1 MKQLLKISNASLSF
15 RLNLNYNNVYS
26 RLKMLLGRKA
36 SLFADLSTKSVATTW
51 FADDDAQYT
60 PLSEAPAAE
69 RNALQAEL
77 AEVVR
82 NMRTRLAKA
91 PELAKYVDDILEVP
105 DDSFV
110 FYRQD
115 VAGHKFVLAGWG
127 CKFAHQGN
135 NDPSAGFISRVAR
148 SLDAPA
154 PPSETPV
161 TPPPPPAPQQG
172 EQPVAPTPEP
182 KPEPTPEPKPQ
193 PNPEPTP
200 EPKPQPTPEPKPQPT
215 PEPQP
220 EPEIPVTPP
229 PPPAKPEPVAK
240 KLQHVVVRVTN
251 QNKKPV
257 DGEVVRVKWNGGELT
272 QVTTE
277 AGLAE
282 VGNLPYGESF
292 EVEFPDIEG
301 NHARLFEVEPGV
313 ETYEAFVMKL
323 VKYTPLLL
331 VVDQNGQPVADYSV
345 RVAVKGQDT
354 VYSSGTDGTIQLPVM
369 LEGQKFVVID
379 TANYANTAEYC
390 VTQAEAKSPY
400 VFRVKA
406 SARRMV
412 SILLLDAKG
421 RPVQGA
427 TVDLLL
433 GGKPCQQ
440 LTGPEGKAD
449 FPYELF
455 AEGDIPVDL
464 HVPGSGQVKANLKF
478 APDVTE
484 YTVQLRDAAP
494 PKPRRFNWKWL
505 CLLPLL
511 LLLAGGA
518 YFLKNHGPWGTP
530 SVKEMETGVV
540 LVKSLVSYYVDT
552 ELVNDEGDKIC
563 FYFAYDAN
571 ENKFSDGTFNE
582 DERPILRGTGTGF
595 LISKDGLIAT
605 NRHVADPVPP
615 KEASTLVKQL
625 LLRQKDQWQ
634 HLNDSLSDVL
644 RTIGPLRMFN
654 DQAGAQYNEA
664 LAQQQQVQQN
674 IQMLEKVLT
683 LGEFN
688 VKVDCMT
695 SVAFVNS
702 IIETWDDFVGCSLLA
717 SGNPGGPDEKDV
729 AIIQLKKKEND
740 VPKGA
745 YVFEVPEHDLMD
757 GEIPDDYDIT
767 VLGYNAGLTL
777 ADIKH
782 GIHPQP
788 QAGKV
793 TIRTDEFRIGY
804 NANTLGGSS
813 GSPVFNKKGQLV
825 AVNNSGL
832 AGAQGYAYGIR
843 TKYLKELLDKVQRKN
858 PNTPK

>member
-36 SLFADLSTKSVATTW
+36 SLFADISTKSVATTW
-51 FADDDAQYT
+51 YADDDAQYT

-77 AEVVR
+77 AEVVK
-82 NMRTRLAKA
+82 NMRKRLAKA

-105 DDSFV
+105 DESFV

-115 VAGHKFVLAGWG
+115 VSGHKFVLAGWG

-154 PPSETPV
+154 PPSDTPV
-161 TPPPPPAPQQG
+161 VPPPPPSPQQG
-172 EQPVAPTPEP
+172 EQPVNPT
-182 KPEPTPEPKPQ
+182 PKPQ
-193 PNPEPTP
+193 PE
-200 EPKPQPTPEPKPQPT
+200 PTPEPKPQPT

-331 VVDQNGQPVADYSV
+331 VVDQNGQPVTDYSV

-440 LTGPEGKAD
+440 LTGPEGKAE

-484 YTVQLRDAAP
+484 YTVQLRDAAA

-511 LLLAGGA
+511 LLLGGGA

-540 LVKSLVSYYVDT
+540 LVFSYTNYYVDT
-552 ELVNDEGDKIC
+552 EFVNEDGEKIC
-563 FYFAYDAN
+563 CYFNYDLN
-571 ENKFSDGTFNE
+571 KHEFSNITFDENKRYFEPSS
-582 DERPILRGTGTGF
+582 GTGF

-605 NRHVADPVPP
+605 NRHVADPIPP
-615 KEASTLVKQL
+615 KEASSLVKQYF
-625 LLRQKDQWQ
+625 LRQKEQWQ
-634 HLNDSLSDVL
+634 NLNDSLSDVL
-644 RTIGPLRMFN
+644 RSIGPLRGFN
-654 DQAGAQYNEA
+654 AEA
-664 LAQQQQVQQN
+664 EKRYDEAHAQQQLVQQN
-674 IQMLEKVLT
+674 IQMLEKMLT
-683 LGEFN
+683 LSEFN
-688 VKVDCMT
+688 VKVDCM
-695 SVAFVNS
+695 SKVSFVNS
-702 IIETWDDFVGCSLLA
+702 IVDSWDDFVGCSLLA
-717 SGNPGGPDEKDV
+717 SGDPGGVDEKDV
-729 AIIQLKKKEND
+729 AIIQLKKKDRD
-740 VPKGA
+740 VPEGA

-767 VLGYNAGLTL
+767 VLGYNAGPTL

-813 GSPVFNKKGQLV
+813 GAPVLNKKGQLV
-825 AVNNSGL
+825 AVNNSAL
-832 AGAQGYAYGIR
+832 AGAQGYAFGIR

-858 PNTPK
+858 PNNQK